1 MSSRAGITRREFVE
15 TSAGLVIAFYLPS
28 RRAAAP
34 DPADAGFAPNAWLQ
48 IGPDGIVT
56 LTVDKSE
63 MGQGSQTGLAMMLAE
78 ELEADWATV
87 RLGPV
92 PENPA
97 GWSRRMSTGGSTA
110 IRTSWEPL
118 RKAGAVAREML
129 ISAAAATWGVERAT
143 CHAEQGAVIHTPT
156 QRRLPY
162 GKLAAR
168 AAQLPHP
175 EAADV
180 PLKDPKDFRLLGTRT
195 PRLDTPAKV
204 DGSAVFGID
213 VTVPGMLIASIER
226 CPVFGGMLKRYDGAK
241 AEALPGVRAVVALE
255 PSAWTGRG
263 GAWAAG
269 CAAGVAV
276 VADTYWH
283 AVQGRRAL
291 DIEWDEGEAAALG
304 SDGIRAEF
312 ARLAEQPG
320 VEARKD
326 GDAAGALAGAAKR
339 VEAVYEV
346 PFLHHA
352 TMEPMNC
359 TAHVRADGCDVWAP
373 TQNQTRAQEV
383 AAELTG
389 LSKQRVRVHTTFLG
403 GGFGRR
409 LEPDFVSEAV
419 RVSQAVGAPVKVIW
433 SREDDVQ
440 HGFYRPATYN
450 AFAAGLDAAGTP
462 VAWTHRI
469 VAPPI
474 LLKFGPLDKGI
485 DRTLIDGAA
494 NLPYAI
500 PNVVVDQVAVDLLP
514 IPRGFWRSV
523 GISQNA
529 FVTECFFD
537 EVAVAAA
544 KDPYELRRA
553 LLADKPRHLRTLEL
567 AAEKAGWGTPLPAG
581 RGRGIALAEWAP
593 TTCAQVA
600 EVSVTPDGNVRVHRV
615 VCAVD
620 CGPTVNVGQIE
631 AQLQGGIVYGLTAA
645 LYGEITIERGR
656 VKQSNFT
663 DYPMLRL
670 SEMPV
675 VEVHVV
681 PSSDKQGG
689 IGEPSVGPIA
699 PAVCNAIFAATGKRV
714 RKLPIGKLA

>member
-1 MSSRAGITRREFVE
+1 MGTNVTRREFVE
-15 TSAGLVIAFYLPS
+15 TSAGLVISFYLPA
-28 RRAAAP
+28 RRGAAP
-34 DPADAGFAPNAWLQ
+34 NAIDTDFAPNAWLR
-48 IGPDGIVT
+48 IGADDVVT

-63 MGQGSQTGLAMMLAE
+63 MGQGSQTGLAMILAE
-78 ELEADWATV
+78 ELEADWAKV

-110 IRTSWEPL
+110 IRTSWDPL
-118 RKAGAVAREML
+118 RKAGATAREML
-129 ISAAAATWGVERAT
+129 ISAAAATWNVDRST
-143 CHAEQGAVIHTPT
+143 CHAEQGVVIHTPT
-156 QRRLPY
+156 KRQLPY

-168 AAQLPHP
+168 AAQVPVP
-175 EAADV
+175 SDA
-180 PLKDPKDFRLLGTRT
+180 PLKDPKDFRLLGTRA

-213 VTVPGMLIASIER
+213 VTVPEMLIASIER

-255 PSAWTGRG
+255 PSPWTGRG

-291 DIEWDEGEAAALG
+291 EIEWDEGEAATLG

-312 ARLAEQPG
+312 ARLAEQAG
-320 VEARKD
+320 VEARKT
-326 GDAAGALAGAAKR
+326 GDAEAALAAATQR
-339 VEAVYEV
+339 VEAIYEV

-359 TAHVRADGCDVWAP
+359 TAHVRANGCDVWAP

-389 LSKQRVRVHTTFLG
+389 LSKDRVRVHTTFLG

-409 LEPDFVSEAV
+409 LEPDFVAEAV

-450 AFAAGLDAAGTP
+450 KFTAGLDAAGAP
-462 VAWTHRI
+462 VAWSHRI

-500 PNVVVDQVAVDLLP
+500 PNVLVDQVAMDLLP
-514 IPRGFWRSV
+514 VPRGFWRSV

-537 EVAVAAA
+537 EVAVAA
-544 KDPYELRRA
+544 KQDPFELRRQ
-553 LLADKPRHLRTLEL
+553 LLKDKPRHLRTLEL
-567 AAEKAGWGTPLPAG
+567 AAEKAGWGSPLPSG
-581 RGRGIALAEWAP
+581 RGRGIAIAEWAP
-593 TTCAQVA
+593 TVCAQVA
-600 EVSVTPDGNVRVHRV
+600 EVSVSADGSVRVHRV

-663 DYPMLRL
+663 DYPMMHIN
-670 SEMPV
+670 EMPV

-681 PSSDKQGG
+681 PSDDKQGG
-689 IGEPSVGPIA
+689 IGEPSVGPVA

-714 RKLPIGKLA
+714 RRLPVGKLV

>member
-1 MSSRAGITRREFVE
+1 MSLGITRREFVE
-15 TSAGLVIAFYLPS
+15 TSAGLVISFYLPA
-28 RRAAAP
+28 RRGAAP
-34 DPADAGFAPNAWLQ
+34 NPADTDFAPNAWLR
-48 IGPDGIVT
+48 IGADDVVT

-63 MGQGSQTGLAMMLAE
+63 MGQGSQTGLAMILAE
-78 ELEADWATV
+78 ELEADWAKV

-110 IRTSWEPL
+110 IRTSWDPL
-118 RKAGAVAREML
+118 RKAGATAREML
-129 ISAAAATWGVERAT
+129 IRAAAATWNVDPTT
-143 CHAEQGAVIHTPT
+143 CHAEQGTVIHTPT
-156 QRRLPY
+156 KRQLSY

-168 AAQLPHP
+168 AAQLPVP
-175 EAADV
+175 TDA

-195 PRLDTPAKV
+195 PRLDTPVKV

-213 VTVPGMLIASIER
+213 VTVPDMLIASIER

-255 PSAWTGRG
+255 PSPWTGRG

-291 DIEWDEGEAAALG
+291 DIEWDEGEAATLG

-312 ARLAEQPG
+312 ARLAEQAG
-320 VEARKD
+320 VEARKT
-326 GDAAGALAGAAKR
+326 GDAEAALASATQR

-359 TAHVRADGCDVWAP
+359 TAHVRPNGCDVWAP

-389 LSKQRVRVHTTFLG
+389 LSKDRVRVHTTFLG

-409 LEPDFVSEAV
+409 LEPDFVAEAV

-450 AFAAGLDAAGTP
+450 KFTAGLDAAGAP
-462 VAWTHRI
+462 VAWSHRI

-494 NLPYAI
+494 NLPYGI
-500 PNVVVDQVAVDLLP
+500 PNVLVDQVAVDLLP
-514 IPRGFWRSV
+514 VPRGFWRSV

-537 EVAVAAA
+537 EVAAAA
-544 KDPYELRRA
+544 KQDPFELRRQ
-553 LLADKPRHLRTLEL
+553 LLHDKPRHLRTLEL
-567 AAEKAGWGTPLPAG
+567 AAEKAGWGSPLPSG
-581 RGRGIALAEWAP
+581 HGRGIAIAEWAP
-593 TTCAQVA
+593 TVCAQVA
-600 EVSVTPDGNVRVHRV
+600 EVSVGADGSVRVHRV

-663 DYPMLRL
+663 DYPMMHIN
-670 SEMPV
+670 EMPV

-681 PSSDKQGG
+681 PSDDKQGG
-689 IGEPSVGPIA
+689 IGEPSVGPVA